1 MTLVTLMTRLF
12 VNQSSIRQHVKC
24 AEKIKNHKK
33 LFAQTFVD
41 RNVDIVNLQRRT
53 KEKTCSP

>member
-24 AEKIKNHKK
+24 AEKNQKSQKI
-33 LFAQTFVD
+33 FAQTFVD
-41 RNVDIVNLQRRT
+41 RNVDVVTLRCQT